1 MKETKEIGTEDKIK
15 AVAFLVVFVFLILW
29 ITGVFSSSDEPDYP
43 NYTQEQQD
51 SIRKQKKIESLF
63 TYDRHLPSIALI
75 QQRMNDPKSFDFIS
89 SRHWPLDSAGCV
101 GVLTVYTGKNAYG
114 GVIKQSCITYID
126 STGAVFEVQFQ

>member
-1 MKETKEIGTEDKIK
+1 MKETTKRKPNKVLIPITIVMTAFALTMLLWPDEKPQEPPMTKEKKLYAEH
-15 AVAFLVVFVFLILW
+15 
-29 ITGVFSSSDEPDYP
+29 
-43 NYTQEQQD
+43 
-51 SIRKQKKIESLF
+51 IRKQKKIESLF

-101 GVLTVYTGKNAYG
+101 GVLTVYTGKNAFG